1 MGMTGIDM
9 MIVNAYASTWWY
21 ETRMKRTTLI
31 IGNDNSVD
39 IMLGMDATLEEAKTI
54 LMTPVYEEALLA
66 A

>member
-1 MGMTGIDM
+1 
-9 MIVNAYASTWWY
+9 
-21 ETRMKRTTLI
+21 MKRTTLI